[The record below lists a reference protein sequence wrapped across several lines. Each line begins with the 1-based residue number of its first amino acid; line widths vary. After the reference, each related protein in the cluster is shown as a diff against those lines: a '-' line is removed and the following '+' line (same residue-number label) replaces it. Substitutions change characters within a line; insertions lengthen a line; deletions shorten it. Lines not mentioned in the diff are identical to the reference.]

1 MIFILVI
8 HLDRFPQRRP
18 EPQRKFESLP
28 IVSDFILNEKK
39 RKEFVCFRQMVS
51 KMLYQQY
58 HLSKIQMMLLCFGP
72 KSHKRI
78 QILLK
83 VIE

>member
-39 RKEFVCFRQMVS
+39 K
-51 KMLYQQY
+51 
-58 HLSKIQMMLLCFGP
+58 
-72 KSHKRI
+72 KRI
-78 QILLK
+78 CLL
-83 VIE
+83 